1 MTDADLPASHGRM
14 PDERRKRS
22 TEIIDQPEQ
31 EVKLPPLFRVLLH
44 NDDYTTMEFVIQV
57 LESVFLMH
65 PAVHL
70 HHHPVRFGRVHQKD
84 RLEYLDDELHRRV
97 VVVVEQHPEEGRQL
111 HLLLGLVDDLSAAL
125 AAFVWHPA
133 MRRRQVCVRHPPSS
147 SVILFGASTF
157 SISLRATQR

>member
-57 LESVFLMH
+57 LESIFLMH
-65 PAVHL
+65 PAGAYRVMMQVH
-70 HHHPVRFGRVHQKD
+70 GR
-84 RLEYLDDELHRRV
+84 
-97 VVVVEQHPEEGRQL
+97 GRGVCGVYP
-111 HLLLGLVDDLSAAL
+111 HEIAETKVGLVYGL
-125 AAFVWHPA
+125 ARERGFPL
-133 MRRRQVCVRHPPSS
+133 M
-147 SVILFGASTF
+147 AS
-157 SISLRATQR
+157 LEEV